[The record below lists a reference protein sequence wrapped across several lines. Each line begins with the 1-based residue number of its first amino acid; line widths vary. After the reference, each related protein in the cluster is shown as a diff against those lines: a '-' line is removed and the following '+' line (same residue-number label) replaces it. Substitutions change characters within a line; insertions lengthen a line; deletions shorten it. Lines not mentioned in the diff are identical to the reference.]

1 MNPSEQFESFDD
13 AEYPDLAEREYVLA
27 LEAECIEEESVGEYI
42 DAVRDFYE
50 SGPRFGP
57 SMSRMRYIAELVAQ
71 RQGETEAT
79 EGEVMSTA
87 CVEAFYSGEVL
98 AFDVA
103 KQWKDEYF
111 PEAAVDIFDEAI
123 SEMMERHS
131 AYGLPEDERLQV
143 TRDETKAQLVTDGV
157 FVPVRPLEA
166 MVKGWAQRIYG
177 ESNEGTHMMMGFRYV
192 LQQINQRE
200 IARDDLDQLFIEIME
215 DNDMDEELP
224 RTESINDIRDGIL
237 AVFNE
242 QRASLSA
249 DDLLDEST
257 ASHDATSQYTYAV
270 ERYMR
275 QQDALLPTDD
285 IVASGPVT
293 YVVYDDA
300 HPGET
305 IELLSAQ
312 EVIEGEF
319 VGVEVRKIP
328 VMASRPD
335 VRRLAPVI
343 VIKRATV
350 ANTQAARFAEIPQD
364 KYLAIVLSG
373 AVDIAHYE

>member
-71 RQGETEAT
+71 HQGETEAT

-143 TRDETKAQLVTDGV
+143 TRDETKAQLVTDGGPHRV
-157 FVPVRPLEA
+157 AGGDPE
-166 MVKGWAQRIYG
+166 QD
-177 ESNEGTHMMMGFRYV
+177 EH
-192 LQQINQRE
+192 QRE
-200 IARDDLDQLFIEIME
+200 QHPHHGDDQQHAGE
-215 DNDMDEELP
+215 D
-224 RTESINDIRDGIL
+224 
-237 AVFNE
+237 
-242 QRASLSA
+242 
-249 DDLLDEST
+249 
-257 ASHDATSQYTYAV
+257 
-270 ERYMR
+270 
-275 QQDALLPTDD
+275 
-285 IVASGPVT
+285 VAGQGP
-293 YVVYDDA
+293 
-300 HPGET
+300 G
-305 IELLSAQ
+305 
-312 EVIEGEF
+312 
-319 VGVEVRKIP
+319 R
-328 VMASRPD
+328 
-335 VRRLAPVI
+335 
-343 VIKRATV
+343 
-350 ANTQAARFAEIPQD
+350 
-364 KYLAIVLSG
+364 
-373 AVDIAHYE
+373 